1 MNERYTYGYGI
12 GWDVEN
18 EYINSIKYIMNDYTA
33 QMEKIYGE
41 PDPEVV
47 SSSIPEVEADAI
59 RNSNITEEQI
69 RQWYEEDYA
78 ESNSLISYEKYRQ
91 DILDEIERKKKDLM
105 QEGLEKA
112 GPLHKGLEKNSDEY
126 FANLRYLIDIKEL
139 ARKEIHKQKNR
150 LELLLSEKKLELS
163 YINLET
169 RKTEIQ
175 YDEQRRILNSEEF
188 QQLRKRY
195 DDVWLEIRKIEHAL
209 EKLNEM
215 FALMEFTKEE
225 FDLMMRGLNPQQ
237 RKIYDELDKITSI
250 DPEESEKD
258 PNGPENNPTGTEG
271 DPEDPEIDP
280 DGPEMDPQKEEI
292 TLDGIIYKVCGEEEF
307 NDKQS
312 SKYQASKIKIFSK
325 PQKDNYGMG
334 YKIVSIPRRVIGII
348 PKTAM
353 KLYGMFLTPK
363 TKNIFKGMEERA
375 NNLTDREV
383 EILLEQYK
391 GAVAQSKR
399 IPKGFNNAVRP
410 RVNLYV
416 AKKVAKINE
425 EINQKL
431 IKINYCEKVIN
442 VLKEKQQVEND
453 PTMLGKIDEVLETAY
468 GNASMC
474 IKDLISLQIEG
485 NSLQNGNGL
494 HSFEEE
500 LKALDTKMNYVGGRF
515 SKSREYD
522 PELWSKVSG
531 LSQKIEYSLDPREVV
546 DSYLQREQIYIE
558 NSKEKRSIANL
569 GSKVTAG
576 KLDYRPFV
584 ESLNYGNDPFIR
596 DLITSIM
603 VISSAA
609 SMVNSISTSLKLK
622 EVERVGTEQQK
633 IIEEIRNNGQT
644 IEKGITYDIKQT
656 EGAMENL
663 AERGVNDQ
671 YGWNLS
677 GSNYVAD
684 DAAHHLE
691 TANISIQN
699 TSDILDLSNKFS
711 SGQITYAEM
720 LRGLQQMKQQT
731 TQTYETYVSDLSS
744 HIEQYAMAHPQFD
757 YTAVLSALKHA
768 ANNPG
773 DSVELTEFITDIYEK
788 SLNVTDFNSLDL
800 IQNSLTTS
808 IIVPNL
814 ITLGAVTAKVGQE
827 QIDTTRENK
836 PDSKKQRELRDL
848 IESLKSMKAELTEE
862 EVKEIENLI
871 SR

>member
-1 MNERYTYGYGI
+1 
-12 GWDVEN
+12 
-18 EYINSIKYIMNDYTA
+18 
-33 QMEKIYGE
+33 
-41 PDPEVV
+41 
-47 SSSIPEVEADAI
+47 
-59 RNSNITEEQI
+59 
-69 RQWYEEDYA
+69 
-78 ESNSLISYEKYRQ
+78 
-91 DILDEIERKKKDLM
+91 
-105 QEGLEKA
+105 
-112 GPLHKGLEKNSDEY
+112 
-126 FANLRYLIDIKEL
+126 
-139 ARKEIHKQKNR
+139 
-150 LELLLSEKKLELS
+150 
-163 YINLET
+163 
-169 RKTEIQ
+169 
-175 YDEQRRILNSEEF
+175 
-188 QQLRKRY
+188 
-195 DDVWLEIRKIEHAL
+195 
-209 EKLNEM
+209 
-215 FALMEFTKEE
+215 
-225 FDLMMRGLNPQQ
+225 
-237 RKIYDELDKITSI
+237 
-250 DPEESEKD
+250 
-258 PNGPENNPTGTEG
+258 
-271 DPEDPEIDP
+271 
-280 DGPEMDPQKEEI
+280 
-292 TLDGIIYKVCGEEEF
+292 
-307 NDKQS
+307 
-312 SKYQASKIKIFSK
+312 
-325 PQKDNYGMG
+325 
-334 YKIVSIPRRVIGII
+334 
-348 PKTAM
+348 
-353 KLYGMFLTPK
+353 
-363 TKNIFKGMEERA
+363 
-375 NNLTDREV
+375 
-383 EILLEQYK
+383 
-391 GAVAQSKR
+391 
-399 IPKGFNNAVRP
+399 
-410 RVNLYV
+410 
-416 AKKVAKINE
+416 
-425 EINQKL
+425 
-431 IKINYCEKVIN
+431 
-442 VLKEKQQVEND
+442 
-453 PTMLGKIDEVLETAY
+453 MLGKIDEVLGTAY
-468 GNASMC
+468 SNASMC

-546 DSYLQREQIYIE
+546 DSYLDREQIYIE

-609 SMVNSISTSLKLK
+609 SMVNSISTSIKLK
-622 EVERVGTEQQK
+622 EIEKVGTEQQK
-633 IIEEIRNNGQT
+633 IIEEIRNNGET

-731 TQTYETYVSDLSS
+731 THTYETYVSNLSS

-814 ITLGAVTAKVGQE
+814 ITLGAVTTKVGQE
-827 QIDTTRENK
+827 QMDTNRENK
-836 PDSKKQRELRDL
+836 PDYKKQRELRDL